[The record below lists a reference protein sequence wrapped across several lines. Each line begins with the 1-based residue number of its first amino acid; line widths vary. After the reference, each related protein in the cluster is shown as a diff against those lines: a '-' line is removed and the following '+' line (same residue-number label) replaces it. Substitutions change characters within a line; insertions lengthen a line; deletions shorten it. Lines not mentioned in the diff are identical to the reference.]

1 MQALHIN
8 GNDLTLEAVRE
19 VAQPDVRRP
28 VLLDP
33 DAREAVNR
41 ARAVVDTL
49 VANNRISYAIT
60 TGVGKLSDVHIV
72 GDQVRELQINLVRSH
87 AVGVGEPLS
96 IPDTRAMMLLRANS
110 LAKGN
115 SGIRGISIDTICE
128 MLNRGVTPMVPSQG
142 SVGASGDLAPLAHLA
157 LALIGEGEC
166 LDEKGG
172 RIPSAEALKRAQI
185 KPLVLE
191 AKEAVS
197 LINGTQAMLA
207 IGILMVLAAET
218 LVDTADV
225 IGAMACD
232 ALKGTNVAF
241 DERIQKARPH
251 AGQIRTAA
259 NLRRLL
265 EQSQIRDS
273 HRDCGRVQ
281 DAYSLRCIPQVH
293 GAVRDTLAHC
303 RSVFETETNSAVD
316 NPLVFVKNPKAMDG
330 EGDVLSGGNFH
341 GEPLAFALDFL
352 AIALS
357 ALAGI
362 SERRLERMV
371 NPALSEG
378 LPPFLAPGAGM
389 NSGFMM
395 PQVTAAALVSENKVL
410 SHPASV
416 DSITTS
422 GNKEDFVSM
431 GMTAASKLKRV
442 VENTRNTLAIEAMAA
457 AQAIDFLAP
466 LKTSKPLQQAHAAI
480 RAVCATMEKDR
491 VMYRGFR
498 THCEFDC
505 ERQAGRR
512 SALNILT
519 KICPLE
525 ICHHD
530 HELAE
535 GKGPA
540 TRFSPTPRCL
550 MRSRR
555 ERIAVYSHPLSA
567 LDSPR
572 FNASPPRGAPEL
584 SAFSP

>member
-1 MQALHIN
+1 VAELGSEQPITNDPQLGTENRELGTALKALHIN

-19 VAQPDVRRP
+19 VAAEKRP

-41 ARAVVDTL
+41 ARAVVDAL
-49 VANNRISYAIT
+49 VANNKISYAIT

-72 GDQVRELQINLVRSH
+72 GDQIRELQVNLVRSH
-87 AVGVGEPLS
+87 AVGVGEPLALS
-96 IPDTRAMMLLRANS
+96 DTRAMMLLRANS
-110 LAKGN
+110 LSKGN
-115 SGIRGISIDTICE
+115 SGVRAIVIDTLCE

-166 LDEKGG
+166 IHEAVKGV
-172 RIPSAEALKRAQI
+172 RIPSSEAMKRAQI

-207 IGILMVLAAET
+207 IGTLMLLDAET

-241 DERIQKARPH
+241 DARIQTARPH
-251 AGQIRTAA
+251 AGQIKTAA

-265 EQSQIRDS
+265 EPSEIRQSHS
-273 HRDCGRVQ
+273 DCGRVQ

-303 RSVFETETNSAVD
+303 RGVFETEMNSAVD

-341 GEPLAFALDFL
+341 GQPLAFALDFL

-410 SHPASV
+410 AHPASV

-431 GMTAASKLKRV
+431 GMTAANKLKRV

-466 LKTSKPLQQAHAAI
+466 LKTSKLLQQAHAEI

-491 VMYRGFR
+491 VMYQDFV
-498 THCEFDC
+498 
-505 ERQAGRR
+505 
-512 SALNILT
+512 
-519 KICPLE
+519 
-525 ICHHD
+525 
-530 HELAE
+530 
-535 GKGPA
+535 
-540 TRFSPTPRCL
+540 
-550 MRSRR
+550 
-555 ERIAVYSHPLSA
+555 RIAELI
-567 LDSPR
+567 
-572 FNASPPRGAPEL
+572 ASGKVAEVVR
-584 SAFSP
+584 